1 MPVPPAEAIITF
13 GFCGSIQSRVTPEAV
28 PKVEVH
34 FAEKMGAAAFQFVV
48 SKMPFSE
55 QM

>member
-1 MPVPPAEAIITF
+1 MPPAEAIITC
-13 GFCGSIQSRVTPEAV
+13 GLAGSIQSRVTPEAA
-28 PKVEVH
+28 PKVVAH
-34 FAEKMGAAAFQFVV
+34 LAEKLGAAAFQLVV